1 MLWEMMKFM
10 IRHNKEAQ
18 NEGETMALACGIYES
33 SNTNDMCFYAPCASS
48 LHYRWAKLLL
58 NSFFVSLLNLN
69 LESVLAYWP
78 IIGCIVV
85 KIG

>member
-1 MLWEMMKFM
+1 M
-10 IRHNKEAQ
+10 IRHDKEAH
-18 NEGETMALACGIYES
+18 NEGKTMALACGIYES
-33 SNTNDMCFYAPCASS
+33 SNTNDMCFYASCASS
-48 LHYRWAKLLL
+48 LHYRWAKMLL